1 MTSDYFIFFQALEYM
16 IPFLLNFFPVPQTT
30 LQDCGKQH
38 LPVLDVVLGVHEG
51 FVPFMKIDCNNPL
64 AEAR

>member
-1 MTSDYFIFFQALEYM
+1 MASDYFIFFQALEVHDV
-16 IPFLLNFFPVPQTT
+16 FLTQFFSVPQTA

>member
-1 MTSDYFIFFQALEYM
+1 M